1 MSPPGTL
8 PIIRSDT
15 QGSTRSLRGS
25 LRSKIG
31 KNKNKEESNIDEAED
46 FLAGANKKTDDG
58 SPKSPK
64 PRKPGV
70 LSGSAMLNTTT
81 EQAENPNL
89 NSPDDSID
97 SVIPPP
103 SPIHSGSI
111 GKGHHALDNGNS
123 REVDHV
129 SDAPAGA
136 GASAPVPGGSQ
147 PQTPRDSILV
157 RRPNQPN
164 PISTP
169 NGITD
174 GNINGGATADPMQ
187 MSALKSIDLDDMITR
202 LLDAGYAGK
211 VTKGVCLKN
220 AEIQLLCQA
229 ARELFLSQP
238 ALVELSA
245 PVKIVGD
252 VHGQF
257 TDLIRMFEMSGF
269 PPNANYLFLGDYVD
283 RGKQSL
289 ETILLLLCYK
299 VKWPENFFLLR
310 GNHECANVTRG
321 SCAPP
326 CASIWG

>member
-1 MSPPGTL
+1 MSEQGLTPGTL
-8 PIIRSDT
+8 PIIKSDT

-25 LRSKIG
+25 IRQKIG
-31 KNKNKEESNIDEAED
+31 KDKSKDKEQRNLEEAED
-46 FLAGANKKTDDG
+46 FLAGANKSEGRKSSNASTG
-58 SPKSPK
+58 SPL
-64 PRKPGV
+64 GNN
-70 LSGSAMLNTTT
+70 G
-81 EQAENPNL
+81 
-89 NSPDDSID
+89 NSDDSQD
-97 SVIPPP
+97 SLDQPPP
-103 SPIHSGSI
+103 SPTQSGTI
-111 GKGHHALDNGNS
+111 GKGHHVLDGGNN
-123 REVDHV
+123 REVDNV
-129 SDAPAGA
+129 SDAPAGS
-136 GASAPVPGGSQ
+136 GASAPGGRAQQSI
-147 PQTPRDSILV
+147 PKESILV

-174 GNINGGATADPMQ
+174 ANMTGTPTDPMQ
-187 MSALKSIDLDDMITR
+187 MSALKSIDIDDMIQR

-220 AEIQLLCQA
+220 AEIQLVCQA

-257 TDLIRMFEMSGF
+257 TDLIRLFEMSGF

-299 VKWPENFFLLR
+299 VKFPENLFLLR

-321 SCAPP
+321 LCAVRRGR
-326 CASIWG
+326 WG